1 MQKAKH
7 VDLDV
12 FADVMGKIKMLTD
25 SQRRYIQEMI
35 TLREKKVPVT
45 RIKLLRKSFGVWAG
59 RKDIK
64 DSEEYVDALRKGWSA
79 RIERGNR

>member
-7 VDLDV
+7 MDLDV
-12 FADVMGKIKMLTD
+12 FADVMGKIQMLTD

-45 RIKLLRKSFGVWAG
+45 RIKLLRKSYGVWAG

-64 DSEEYVDALRKGWSA
+64 DSGEYVDSLRKGWSA
-79 RIERGNR
+79 RIERGKR

>member
-12 FADVMGKIKMLTD
+12 FADVMGKIQMLTD

-45 RIKLLRKSFGVWAG
+45 PTKLLRKSFGAWAG

-64 DSEEYVDALRKGWSA
+64 DSGEYVDSLRKSWSS
-79 RIERGNR
+79 RIERGKG